1 MFFETHC
8 GLNPCGHGNRIFF
21 GTAVGWSVDISLRG
35 TQTEPIVEKK
45 ERKKGKESE
54 CLTECEESQGN
65 VCTSFR
71 RERILRGKKR
81 IDSLSE

>member
-1 MFFETHC
+1 MIRRYFSPW
-8 GLNPCGHGNRIFF
+8 NANRTN
-21 GTAVGWSVDISLRG
+21 GK
-35 TQTEPIVEKK
+35 EK
-45 ERKKGKESE
+45 RKKGKESE